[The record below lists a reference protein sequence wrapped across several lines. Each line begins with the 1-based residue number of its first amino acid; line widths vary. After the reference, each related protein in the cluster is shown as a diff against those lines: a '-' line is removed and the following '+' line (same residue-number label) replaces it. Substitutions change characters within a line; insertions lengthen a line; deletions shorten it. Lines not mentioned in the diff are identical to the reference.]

1 LETARSAKA
10 DFGHLFAAMVNV
22 FSGVAE
28 RSRLP
33 FRKYRAIFEIYL
45 HECFAYPAASF
56 IWVLADAQT
65 AMILP
70 AVWLATSG
78 SKQLVAGMARQ
89 ELITYYMVSMVLTQF
104 ITCHLMWDIAWDIRE
119 GDFSAHLLRPIH
131 YFKFNL
137 ARNLAWRSTKL
148 ILFLPLAGL
157 VFLIYRT
164 VGTAPV
170 HFSWEFFVS
179 VILAQMLSYC
189 AAFCM
194 SMTALWT
201 TEFMSTLRLYYLPE
215 MFLSGRILPLSALP
229 VWAAGLSTY
238 THFKYMNYFPVQ
250 VVMGKLSGAEVWR
263 GLVIQ
268 VVWIL
273 FFMWLAKVIF
283 NRGVRQYSG
292 FGS

>member
-1 LETARSAKA
+1 
-10 DFGHLFAAMVNV
+10 MVNV
-22 FSGVAE
+22 LAGFTGLAE
-28 RSRLP
+28 RTRTPL
-33 FRKYRAIFEIYL
+33 RKYRAIFEIYL

-70 AVWLATSG
+70 AVWLACSG
-78 SKQLVAGMARQ
+78 ASQTVAGMARP
-89 ELITYYMVSMVLTQF
+89 ELITYYMISMVLTQF

-119 GDFSAHLLRPIH
+119 GDFSTHLLRPIH

-148 ILFLPLAGL
+148 VLFLPLAGL
-157 VFLIYRT
+157 VYLIYQS
-164 VGTAPV
+164 VGMSPIHLSGA
-170 HFSWEFFVS
+170 FFVS

-201 TEFMSTLRLYYLPE
+201 MEFMSTLRLYYLPE
-215 MFLSGRILPLSALP
+215 MFLSGRVLPLSALP
-229 VWAAGLSTY
+229 VWAVGLSTY

-250 VVMGKLSGAEVWR
+250 VVMGKLSRFEIER
-263 GLVIQ
+263 GLIIRVA
-268 VVWIL
+268 WIL
-273 FFMWLAKVIF
+273 FFMGLAKVIF